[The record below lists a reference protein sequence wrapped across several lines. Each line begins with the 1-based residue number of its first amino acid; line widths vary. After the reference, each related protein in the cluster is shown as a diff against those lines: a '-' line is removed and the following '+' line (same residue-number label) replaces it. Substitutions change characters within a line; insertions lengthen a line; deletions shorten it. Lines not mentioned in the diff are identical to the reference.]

1 MPTSLYCAKALPQF
15 ILFMD
20 RKQCFQFSMD
30 LLLRFRFNS
39 QKNNPSCRHS
49 REKHERAET
58 PIPCDQYSP
67 FTRSPL
73 QDFLIRSSREAYL
86 AGRDHLMTQGAK
98 QINSRLP
105 HVLIRQEP
113 HLNSTNVDFFMFDD
127 VCSIPGTGFDIFNLQ
142 IRIVTPNP
150 AKPDPIVDFRLM
162 IGDLRYRFALSFLS
176 VCTERQLSRAWRVTC
191 LSSHR
196 LKRQEHV
203 SAAELNL
210 LGKNP
215 AQT

>member
-1 MPTSLYCAKALPQF
+1 MANLTIRNIDEALEKRLRMSAAENGRSMEEEVRH
-15 ILFMD
+15 ILKRF
-20 RKQCFQFSMD
+20 
-30 LLLRFRFNS
+30 LLH
-39 QKNNPSCRHS
+39 QKP
-49 REKHERAET
+49 
-58 PIPCDQYSP
+58 D
-67 FTRSPL
+67 
-73 QDFLIRSSREAYL
+73 
-86 AGRDHLMTQGAK
+86 
-98 QINSRLP
+98 
-105 HVLIRQEP
+105 
-113 HLNSTNVDFFMFDD
+113 
-127 VCSIPGTGFDIFNLQ
+127 
-142 IRIVTPNP
+142 P

-162 IGDLRYRFALSFLS
+162 IVDLRYRFALSFLS